1 MELLLL
7 HLRIRQIRKERGEGR
22 GRGRGVEWSW
32 RGMVEEVM
40 KGKRIFGV
48 GGGWGDEEGGGM
60 GEDIYRQRD
69 RETDLRGST
78 YY

>member
-7 HLRIRQIRKERGEGR
+7 DLHIRRIRKERGEGR

-40 KGKRIFGV
+40 KGKRI
-48 GGGWGDEEGGGM
+48 GGGWGDEEGGGR
-60 GEDIYRQRD
+60 IYTD
-69 RETDLRGST
+69 RETERQT
-78 YY
+78 

>member
-1 MELLLL
+1 MELLLEVL
-7 HLRIRQIRKERGEGR
+7 EVLYRRIRKERGEER

-48 GGGWGDEEGGGM
+48 GGGWGDE
-60 GEDIYRQRD
+60 
-69 RETDLRGST
+69 RG
-78 YY
+78 Y

>member
-7 HLRIRQIRKERGEGR
+7 ELHIRQIRKERGEGR

-40 KGKRIFGV
+40 KGKRI
-48 GGGWGDEEGGGM
+48 GGG
-60 GEDIYRQRD
+60 
-69 RETDLRGST
+69 
-78 YY
+78 

>member
-7 HLRIRQIRKERGEGR
+7 HLRIRRIRKERGEGR

-32 RGMVEEVM
+32 RGMVEEV
-40 KGKRIFGV
+40 KGKRLLGLEV
-48 GGGWGDEEGGGM
+48 DGEM
-60 GEDIYRQRD
+60 REDIHRQRD